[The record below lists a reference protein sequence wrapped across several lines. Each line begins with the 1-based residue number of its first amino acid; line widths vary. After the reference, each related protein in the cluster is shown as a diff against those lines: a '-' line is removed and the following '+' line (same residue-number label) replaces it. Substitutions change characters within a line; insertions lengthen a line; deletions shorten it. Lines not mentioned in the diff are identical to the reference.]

1 MTLKNVPTNV
11 ITGFLGSGKS
21 TAILSL
27 LAQKPQDE
35 TWAVL
40 VNEFGEIGV
49 DGGLIQHTSSSLK
62 KVFVKE
68 VPGGCMCCTN
78 GLPMQI
84 ALTMLLAR
92 SKPQRLLIE
101 PTGLGH
107 PAEVLSVLASGAYEG
122 VLDLCATIV
131 LVDARKLSDE
141 RYTTHTIFNQQLEI
155 ADVVVASKADLYG
168 AAEFNQLEQHL
179 DSKGWL
185 QHKTVQVSQD
195 GHLPMELLASSA
207 QSVSEPMQLG
217 EPSATSEDIE
227 PPGLPVEGY
236 MRLSNRGEGFTSH
249 GWRFNKS
256 FEFTREA
263 FAALLKE
270 MAVERVKAI
279 MRTDEGAFGYNIAD
293 NAFTEV
299 SIKALEDSRVE
310 IIADERFDPDDYEAK
325 LLATL
330 SA

>member
-1 MTLKNVPTNV
+1 
-11 ITGFLGSGKS
+11 
-21 TAILSL
+21 
-27 LAQKPQDE
+27 
-35 TWAVL
+35 
-40 VNEFGEIGV
+40 
-49 DGGLIQHTSSSLK
+49 
-62 KVFVKE
+62 
-68 VPGGCMCCTN
+68 
-78 GLPMQI
+78 
-84 ALTMLLAR
+84 
-92 SKPQRLLIE
+92 
-101 PTGLGH
+101 
-107 PAEVLSVLASGAYEG
+107 
-122 VLDLCATIV
+122 
-131 LVDARKLSDE
+131 
-141 RYTTHTIFNQQLEI
+141 
-155 ADVVVASKADLYG
+155 
-168 AAEFNQLEQHL
+168 
-179 DSKGWL
+179 
-185 QHKTVQVSQD
+185 
-195 GHLPMELLASSA
+195 MELLASSA
-207 QSVSEPMQLG
+207 QSVPEPMQLG

-249 GWRFNKS
+249 GWRFDKS